1 MIHCS
6 AVHSVLGQLLPE
18 LWKEPLR
25 QIMML
30 KAIQELSMV
39 KSTAVEAALEL
50 APQTI
55 ALRKKVMTHNWFFGG
70 G

>member
-1 MIHCS
+1 M
-6 AVHSVLGQLLPE
+6 
-18 LWKEPLR
+18 
-25 QIMML
+25 MML

-39 KSTAVEAALEL
+39 KKYSCEAALEL

-55 ALRKKVMTHNWFFGG
+55 ALRKKIMTHNWFFGG